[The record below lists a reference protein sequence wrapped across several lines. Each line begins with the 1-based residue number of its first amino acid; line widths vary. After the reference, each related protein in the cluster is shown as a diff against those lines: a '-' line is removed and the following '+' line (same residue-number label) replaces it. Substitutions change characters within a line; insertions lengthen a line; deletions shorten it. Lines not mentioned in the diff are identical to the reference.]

1 MANAD
6 SITRP
11 QPSPRGPQAHA
22 LLAYLQVATT
32 GAERAQRVLSR
43 PGACP
48 DLRHQVAC
56 ALSCLTAAHDL
67 LRTDLG
73 WAA

>member
-1 MANAD
+1 MAFVN

-11 QPSPRGPQAHA
+11 QPAPHGPQAHA
-22 LLAYLQVATT
+22 LVAYLQVATS
-32 GAERAQRVLSR
+32 GAERVLSR

-56 ALSCLTAAHDL
+56 ALSCLAAARDL